1 MHGRRAA
8 PRASASEGSFG
19 TQPAAR
25 GADER
30 AEHELTL
37 TLGLPEELIE
47 QVAERLADLLAE
59 RAAEQAGSPWLSL
72 PQAAAYLGFSR
83 DKLYKLS
90 AARAIPVRKKR
101 DGQGLLFH
109 RDELDQWVE
118 TAYQREGWLP

>member
-1 MHGRRAA
+1 MQGRRTAYSAA
-8 PRASASEGSFG
+8 D
-19 TQPAAR
+19 
-25 GADER
+25 GADDP
-30 AEHELTL
+30 ALQAAASGSGNAPEHELTL
-37 TLGLPEELIE
+37 TLGLSEQLIADL
-47 QVAERLADLLAE
+47 VERLADLLAE

-109 RDELDQWVE
+109 RAELDRWVE
-118 TAYQREGWLP
+118 HQYEQEGWLP

>member
-1 MHGRRAA
+1 MQR
-8 PRASASEGSFG
+8 PRTAHRGSETEGSFG
-19 TQPAAR
+19 PQPAAR
-25 GADER
+25 GPDER

-37 TLGLPEELIE
+37 TLGLSEQLIAEL
-47 QVAERLADLLAE
+47 VERLADLLAE

-72 PQAAAYLGFSR
+72 PQAAAYLGFTR

-118 TAYQREGWLP
+118 TAYEREGWLP

>member
-1 MHGRRAA
+1 MQGRRAA
-8 PRASASEGSFG
+8 HVAADGAG
-19 TQPAAR
+19 DPALQAAAP
-25 GADER
+25 GPAER
-30 AEHELTL
+30 AGHELTL
-37 TLGLPEELIE
+37 TIGLPEQLIAEL
-47 QVAERLADLLAE
+47 VERLADLLAE
-59 RAAEQAGSPWLSL
+59 RSRKTTDSPWLSL
-72 PQAAAYLGFSR
+72 PQAAAYLGFTR